1 MENKLLENLNEG
13 YNEEAVNAFKIKL
26 DESCKKK
33 DRLKGKIKKLQAE
46 KAAMELLYKDTEI
59 LGKYLSI
66 INELAE
72 LEVEDKETDKTLYD
86 IMEGSGVELYEGKHC
101 DIGIKH
107 SYTKTQM
114 NTKQF
119 LQDFSPR
126 TKMYQKYI
134 TIVDVR
140 GNILIKEKKK

>member
-1 MENKLLENLNEG
+1 MNIMENIIVDEVVKT
-13 YNEEAVNAFKIKL
+13 KL

-72 LEVEDKETDKTLYD
+72 LEVEDKETDKALYD
-86 IMEGSGVELYEGKHC
+86 IMEGSGVELYEGKHV
-101 DIGIKH
+101 DITIKH
-107 SYTKTQM
+107 SYTRTQM

-119 LQDFSPR
+119 LQDFSPK

-134 TIVDVR
+134 SQIDVK
-140 GNILIKEKKK
+140 GNILVKDKNV